1 MRCASRT
8 ACWSLQCP
16 FQVQQFAYFIT
27 DLLLLCGMCGIYLTR
42 SHRLGLAGFTGF
54 VVFWIGIFMVRS
66 STLSLFGY
74 SAYLIGATVTLLG
87 AVALGAELLLRE
99 VFPRWAPVLWIAALF
114 LGMFGL
120 RPAWAGWSVTL
131 AGVVFGLGFIAAG
144 ASLLMEAGYS
154 LAALRRT
161 LEEDTLHPRC
171 ATCLQGGPSC
181 PRTTKRSTPPG
192 AGP

>member
-1 MRCASRT
+1 MSKETLVQLSALAAITGGALRVSDGLLVP
-8 ACWSLQCP
+8 SMSV
-16 FQVQQFAYFIT
+16 QVQQFAYFIT

-42 SHRLGLAGFTGF
+42 SHRLGLAAFTGF

-87 AVALGAELLLRE
+87 AVALGAEMLLRE

-120 RPAWAGWSVTL
+120 RSAWAGWSVTL

-144 ASLLMEAGYS
+144 ASLLMEAV
-154 LAALRRT
+154 
-161 LEEDTLHPRC
+161 
-171 ATCLQGGPSC
+171 
-181 PRTTKRSTPPG
+181 TP
-192 AGP
+192 